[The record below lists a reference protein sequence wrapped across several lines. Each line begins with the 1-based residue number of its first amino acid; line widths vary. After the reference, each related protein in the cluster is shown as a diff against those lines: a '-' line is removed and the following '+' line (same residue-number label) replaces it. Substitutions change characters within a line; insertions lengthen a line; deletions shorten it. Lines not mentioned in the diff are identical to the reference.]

1 VSWIKKSVV
10 CLHAQGYEVSLRFKG
25 TYEVIPDR
33 NVEKYDLLRVV
44 DESGEDYH
52 FFSDSV
58 TIPSAKAAW
67 GWMRL
72 GRNSPRPRNLFL
84 VDELRGTP
92 Q

>member
-1 VSWIKKSVV
+1 MSWIKKSVV

-44 DESGEDYH
+44 DESGEDYLYPKEI
-52 FFSDSV
+52 FSM
-58 TIPSAKAAW
+58 T
-67 GWMRL
+67 
-72 GRNSPRPRNLFL
+72 
-84 VDELRGTP
+84 